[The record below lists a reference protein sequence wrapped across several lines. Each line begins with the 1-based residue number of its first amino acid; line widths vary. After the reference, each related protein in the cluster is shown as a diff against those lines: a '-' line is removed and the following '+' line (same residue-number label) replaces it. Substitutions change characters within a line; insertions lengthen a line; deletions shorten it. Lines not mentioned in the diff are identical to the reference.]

1 MEFLFSFGNNLK
13 IRDMK
18 IKYFLT
24 IFLLVIFCGLQAQF
38 LEKLKNSAKKSAE
51 RAVERKVEQKSSK
64 TTEDAMDKVLG
75 NKKSSSND
83 SGSTSKS
90 KKKNNSL
97 EEDDDSSLSE
107 DGENTVGFKRGSR
120 IVFQD
125 DFSKDAIGDF
135 PAKWNTSKSGEVKNL
150 KGFSN
155 RFLKVTAGTVV
166 NPELTK
172 PLPENFTIEFDL
184 ILPSAHPYR
193 RPGIG
198 FGTKPEKIDYLLGSN
213 NAVTFDIMSAEIGS
227 QSYKSINYN
236 EKSLGYTKEEVAYT
250 APLDKVIKIAYE
262 ANGKRIRMFVNGKK
276 MVDLPTQFKPE
287 YRKAFYLTS
296 ITSGWKETE
305 DAYFY
310 IGNLVIA
317 ETGKDERSAVL
328 KDLMEKGNF
337 STNAILFASGS
348 DKIQAESN
356 AIISQIYDALSQ
368 APDMKI
374 KIVGHTDSDGDNNSN
389 LALSKKRANAVKM
402 KLASMGIDASR
413 MTTDG
418 KGENEPVSDND
429 SASGKAQ
436 NRRVEFIKL

>member
-1 MEFLFSFGNNLK
+1 MAFANYNAQIF
-13 IRDMK
+13 DK
-18 IKYFLT
+18 IKN
-24 IFLLVIFCGLQAQF
+24 A
-38 LEKLKNSAKKSAE
+38 AKRGVE
-51 RAVERKVEQKSSK
+51 RTVERKVEQKSTQS
-64 TTEDAMDKVLG
+64 TEGAMDKILG
-75 NKKSSSND
+75 NKNSSSSEKN
-83 SGSTSKS
+83 TS

-97 EEDDDSSLSE
+97 EDDSSLYE
-107 DGENTVGFKRGSR
+107 EGENTVGFKRGSR
-120 IVFQD
+120 IIFQD
-125 DFSKDAIGDF
+125 DFSKDAVGDF

-150 KGFSN
+150 KGFAN
-155 RFLKVTAGTVV
+155 KFLKVTAGTVV

-172 PLPENFTIEFDL
+172 PLPENFTVEFDL

-198 FGTKPEKIDYLLGSN
+198 FGTKPEKIDYLIGSN
-213 NAVTFDIMSAEIGS
+213 NAVTFDIMSADVS
-227 QSYKSINYN
+227 SVSYKSIHYN
-236 EKSLGYTKEEVAYT
+236 EKSLGYTKEEIAYT

-276 MVDLPTQFKPE
+276 LVDLPTQFKPE
-287 YRKAFYLTS
+287 YRKAFFLTS

-305 DAYFY
+305 EAYFY

-317 ETGKDERSAVL
+317 ETGKDERSSVL

-356 AIISQIYDALSQ
+356 AVISQIYDALSQ
-368 APDMKI
+368 APEMKI
-374 KIVGHTDSDGDNNSN
+374 KIVGHTDSDGDANSN

-402 KLASMGIDASR
+402 KLATMGIDASR

-418 KGENEPVSDND
+418 KGENAPITDND
-429 SASGKAQ
+429 SDSGKAQ
-436 NRRVEFIKL
+436 NRRVEFIKQ